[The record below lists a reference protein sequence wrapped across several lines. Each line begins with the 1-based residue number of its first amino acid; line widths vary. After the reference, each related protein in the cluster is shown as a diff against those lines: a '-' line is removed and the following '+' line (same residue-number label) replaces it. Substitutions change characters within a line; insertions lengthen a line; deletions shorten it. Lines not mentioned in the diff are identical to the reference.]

1 VVPRVTTGGASPPTD
16 PGVEAAYAALRA
28 HTGGDLRFDEHVRPI
43 EYVIDPRS
51 GRLVAPL
58 MVAMIRAGDTVLF
71 IPGMREGAMEVQV
84 TIEPFEERG
93 PDGACADRWRIHH
106 GDPPDVRW
114 GMLSID
120 AARHDGCVV
129 DGEALQR
136 PNPLADAEARL
147 CKWLNTE
154 RRFALPALCRRFADI
169 EVADDAL
176 VVAIDPIGLDVRA
189 RFDVVR
195 VPAPREMATEA
206 DARQVI
212 EAMIAEAGAP

>member
-1 VVPRVTTGGASPPTD
+1 VVLRVTTGGASPPTD
-16 PGVEAAYAALRA
+16 PAALAAYATLRA
-28 HTGGDLRFDEHVRPI
+28 HTHGDLRFDEHVRPI

-71 IPGMREGAMEVQV
+71 VPAMRDGAMEVQV
-84 TIEPFEERG
+84 TIEPFDEHG

-114 GMLSID
+114 GMLAID
-120 AARHDGCVV
+120 AARHDGHVI

-136 PNPLADAEARL
+136 PNAIAGVEARL
-147 CKWLNTE
+147 CRWLNTE
-154 RRFALPALCRRFADI
+154 RRAALPALCRRFAGT

-176 VVAIDPIGLDVRA
+176 VVAVDPLGLDVRA

-195 VPAPREMATEA
+195 VPAPEELTTEA
-206 DARQVI
+206 DARRVI
-212 EAMIAEAGAP
+212 EAMIAGAGAP